1 MKDTQ
6 NLTYL
11 DRIKNTNS
19 VSLHI
24 RRGDSV
30 DLGWAFEPALYN
42 GFINKF
48 VSQFGRQW
56 TLFVFS
62 DDIEWCKEN
71 RETLGLDIFEDV
83 IFIEGN
89 NHGKN
94 YIDLQ
99 LMSHCKAM
107 IMSNSSFCYL
117 AALLNIEKTICINP
131 THRGV

>member
-24 RRGDSV
+24 RRGDYV